1 MYSEPRQKTSDVTRA
16 PAKPRMAIRALGNRL
31 HNPVPPRMLHLRRKG
46 GERGLGHPRRN
57 GDGQLPILVPLLVTG
72 SALPNP
78 LSTLFRLGFGI
89 RGGDHVSGIT
99 NRFFPSDH
107 RQTVRHLIAWVGHGA
122 RDGAF
127 DPGSEC
133 RCPTPFRIGFGI
145 RGGDHGFRITGGFC
159 QTSDRVGGPPPTL
172 GFLLARER
180 DRFKVARVSRIFTS
194 QGAPSPDF
202 RFRFCPYGYD
212 GFRPDHV
219 ISDKQPAASA
229 ISNSRS
235 RNQRAGHQKSKNSK
249 GASRF
254 KFDHKTAA

>member
-1 MYSEPRQKTSDVTRA
+1 MWD
-16 PAKPRMAIRALGNRL
+16 
-31 HNPVPPRMLHLRRKG
+31 
-46 GERGLGHPRRN
+46 
-57 GDGQLPILVPLLVTG
+57 LPILRRPGKPRIRNPRPGKSVTQ
-72 SALPNP
+72 
-78 LSTLFRLGFGI
+78 STFFEFRS
-89 RGGDHVSGIT
+89 RGGTGMGNCQTSDRVGGSWGP
-99 NRFFPSDH
+99 RRRARPSE
-107 RQTVRHLIAWVGHGA
+107 
-122 RDGAF
+122 
-127 DPGSEC
+127 S
-133 RCPTPFRIGFGI
+133 RCPTPFRIGFGL

-235 RNQRAGHQKSKNSK
+235 RDSRAGHQKSKNK
-249 GASRF
+249 KRASL
-254 KFDHKTAA
+254 

>member
-1 MYSEPRQKTSDVTRA
+1 MDSCIRA
-16 PAKPRMAIRALGNRL
+16 PVKHRMPHPSPRKSVAHPPFNPLPPWIRN
-31 HNPVPPRMLHLRRKG
+31 
-46 GERGLGHPRRN
+46 PRRN

-180 DRFKVARVSRIFTS
+180 DRFKVARVSRIFNGNTS
-194 QGAPSPDF
+194 QGFPSPDF

-235 RNQRAGHQKSKNSK
+235 RNQRAGHQKSKK
-249 GASRF
+249 Q
-254 KFDHKTAA
+254 